1 MVRIEK
7 MKVAFATIDL
17 YSGREWLMP
26 WRTVIEVCLRM
37 NANGIDAHVI
47 NVPVVAPAEDYT
59 FHHPDGQQVA
69 IKSAPRD
76 FEKFCKYVESEGY
89 DVVIYPT
96 PWREVLK
103 RSFKAFSCAKCR
115 KIAYIPGG
123 VYKIGDC
130 LTLAR
135 WSGMSVAK
143 PYLVD
148 ALTPDRQVA
157 KILNYCGFETVVGL
171 TPYTAEVLQKAGCR
185 KVLSIITAK
194 DGFAK
199 LLPEPLNNIE
209 LPEKFLLFSGA
220 PAPTRGAKQ
229 ILQAL
234 DKVKHTDMRVVMLM
248 RTDVGSD
255 YEALENAYRKMVHK
269 ERVVMLRQKVT
280 REQLRWIFEKAWYA
294 MLPFVVVPSEV
305 PVTYLEVMSCG
316 TPVITFDN
324 GGTTCLLKDG
334 LLIANKS
341 VEGLAKSMDK
351 AWENVELHDRL
362 AANALHMMK
371 VYPTWDE
378 VADQWIKLI

>member
-1 MVRIEK
+1 
-7 MKVAFATIDL
+7 MKIAFTTVDL
-17 YSGREWLMP
+17 YPGREWLMP
-26 WRTVIEVCLRM
+26 WRTVIEVCMRM
-37 NANGIDAHVI
+37 RVRGIDAQVI
-47 NVPVVAPAEDYT
+47 NVPVAAPADNYT
-59 FHHPDGQQVA
+59 FDYPDGESID

-76 FEKFCKYVESEGY
+76 FSIFGRMMESDGY
-89 DVVIYPT
+89 DMVIYPT
-96 PWREVLK
+96 PWREALK
-103 RSFKAFSCAKCR
+103 GNFKAMAGMKCR

-123 VYKIGDC
+123 VYSVCDC

-135 WSGMSVAK
+135 WSGISIAK
-143 PYLVD
+143 PYLID
-148 ALTPDRQVA
+148 ALTPDRRVA
-157 KILNYCGFETVVGL
+157 KILNNCGFETVVGL
-171 TPYTAEVLQKAGCR
+171 TPYTAEVLQKAGC
-185 KVLSIITAK
+185 KNAVGIVTAK
-194 DGFAK
+194 DSFCEILAQEIK
-199 LLPEPLNNIE
+199 VD

-269 ERVVMLRQKVT
+269 ERVVMLKQKVT

-324 GGTTCLLKDG
+324 GGTTRLLKDG

-341 VEGLAKSMDK
+341 VDGLAKTMDK

>member
-1 MVRIEK
+1 
-7 MKVAFATIDL
+7 MKIAFTTVDL

-26 WRTVIEVCLRM
+26 WRTVIEVCMRM
-37 NANGIDAHVI
+37 RVRGIDAQVI
-47 NVPVVAPAEDYT
+47 NVPVAAPADDYT
-59 FHHPDGQQVA
+59 FYYPDGESID

-76 FEKFCKYVESEGY
+76 FSAFGRRMESEGY
-89 DVVIYPT
+89 DMVIYPT
-96 PWREVLK
+96 PGREALK
-103 RSFKAFSCAKCR
+103 GGFKAMAGMKCK

-123 VYKIGDC
+123 VYRICDC

-135 WSGMSVAK
+135 WSGISIAK
-143 PYLVD
+143 PYLID
-148 ALTPDRQVA
+148 ALTPDRRVA
-157 KILNYCGFETVVGL
+157 KILNNCGFETVVGL
-171 TPYTAEVLQKAGCR
+171 TPYTAEVLQKAGC
-185 KVLSIITAK
+185 KNAVGIMTAK
-194 DGFAK
+194 DSFCEIQAQEIK
-199 LLPEPLNNIE
+199 VDLPDR
-209 LPEKFLLFSGA
+209 FLLFSGA

-248 RTDVGSD
+248 RTDLGSD
-255 YEALENAYRKMVHK
+255 YEALENAFRKMVHK
-269 ERVVMLRQKVT
+269 ERVMMLRQRVT

-324 GGTTCLLKDG
+324 GGTTRLLKDG

-341 VEGLAKSMDK
+341 VDGLAKAMDK
-351 AWENVELHDRL
+351 AWEDVELHDKL
-362 AANALHMMK
+362 SANALHMMK
-371 VYPTWDE
+371 EYPTWDE

>member
-1 MVRIEK
+1 MES
-7 MKVAFATIDL
+7 MKLAFTTVDL
-17 YSGREWLMP
+17 YPGREWLMP
-26 WRTVIEVCLRM
+26 WRTVIEVCMRM
-37 NANGIDAHVI
+37 RARGIDAQVI
-47 NVPVVAPAEDYT
+47 NLPVAAPADDYT
-59 FHHPDGQQVA
+59 FDYPDGESID

-76 FEKFCKYVESEGY
+76 FSAFGRMMESEGY

-96 PWREVLK
+96 PWREALK
-103 RSFKAFSCAKCR
+103 GSFKAMAGMKCK

-123 VYKIGDC
+123 VYSVSDC
-130 LTLAR
+130 ITLAR
-135 WSGMSVAK
+135 WSGISVAK
-143 PYLVD
+143 PYLID
-148 ALTPDRQVA
+148 ALTPDRKLA
-157 KILNYCGFETVVGL
+157 GMLNDCGFESVVGL
-171 TPYTAEVLQKAGCR
+171 TPYTAEVLQKAGC
-185 KVLSIITAK
+185 KNAVDIVTAK
-194 DGFAK
+194 DGFCELEAQEIK
-199 LLPEPLNNIE
+199 VDLPDR
-209 LPEKFLLFSGA
+209 FLLFSGA

-324 GGTTCLLKDG
+324 GGTTRLLKDG

-341 VEGLAKSMDK
+341 VDGLAKAMDK
-351 AWENVELHDRL
+351 AWEDVELHDKL
-362 AANALHMMK
+362 SANALHMMK
-371 VYPTWDE
+371 EYPTWDE

>member
-1 MVRIEK
+1 MEC
-7 MKVAFATIDL
+7 MKLAFTTVDL
-17 YSGREWLMP
+17 YPGREWLMP
-26 WRTVIEVCLRM
+26 WRTVIEVCMRM
-37 NANGIDAHVI
+37 RARGIDAQVI
-47 NVPVVAPAEDYT
+47 NVPVAAPADDYT
-59 FHHPDGQQVA
+59 FYYPDGESID

-76 FEKFCKYVESEGY
+76 FSAFGRMMESEGY
-89 DVVIYPT
+89 DMVIYPT
-96 PWREVLK
+96 PWREALK
-103 RSFKAFSCAKCR
+103 GGFKAMAGMKCK

-123 VYKIGDC
+123 VYSVSDC
-130 LTLAR
+130 ITLAR
-135 WSGMSVAK
+135 WSGISVAK
-143 PYLVD
+143 PYLID
-148 ALTPDRQVA
+148 ALTPDRKLA
-157 KILNYCGFETVVGL
+157 GMLNDCGFESVVGL
-171 TPYTAEVLQKAGCR
+171 TPYTAEVLQKAGC
-185 KVLSIITAK
+185 KNAVGIVTAK
-194 DGFAK
+194 DCFCEIQAQEIK
-199 LLPEPLNNIE
+199 VD

-269 ERVVMLRQKVT
+269 ERVVMLRQRVT

-324 GGTTCLLKDG
+324 GGTTRLLKDG

-341 VEGLAKSMDK
+341 VEGLAKTMDK

>member
-1 MVRIEK
+1 
-7 MKVAFATIDL
+7 MKIAFVTIDL

-26 WRTVIEVCLRM
+26 WRTVIEVCMRM
-37 NANGIDAHVI
+37 RAKGIDAQVI
-47 NVPVVAPAEDYT
+47 NVPVTASAEDYT
-59 FHHPDGQQVA
+59 FLHSDGQK
-69 IKSAPRD
+69 ITINSAPRD
-76 FEKFCKYVESEGY
+76 FEKFCKYVENEGY
-89 DVVIYPT
+89 DMVIYPT
-96 PWREVLK
+96 PWREALK
-103 RSFKAFSCAKCR
+103 RNFKSMAGMKCR

-123 VYKIGDC
+123 VYSVCDC

-135 WSGMSVAK
+135 WSGISIAK
-143 PYLVD
+143 PYLID
-148 ALTPDRQVA
+148 ALTPDRRVA
-157 KILNYCGFETVVGL
+157 RILNNCGFETVVGL
-171 TPYTAEVLQKAGCR
+171 TPYTEEVLQKAGC
-185 KVLSIITAK
+185 KNAVSIVTAK
-194 DGFAK
+194 DSFCEILAQEIK
-199 LLPEPLNNIE
+199 ID

-324 GGTTCLLKDG
+324 GGTTRLLKDG

-341 VEGLAKSMDK
+341 VDGLAKTMDK

-362 AANALHMMK
+362 ATNALHMMK